1 MRKIIIICISTIA
14 INSCATVAN
23 TTAPD
28 LSQRPQTKSI
38 APETNTTA
46 PESLV
51 DKPIEPEKIIGGLA
65 APIYFQNYDQNMIDN
80 IVNVHTAKKI
90 IISYP
95 TKLKPLAI
103 QINDEIAAKSQ
114 VPVQMYEVNLQ
125 DTDTVKYRHD
135 VVIVTLDFRQ

>member
-1 MRKIIIICISTIA
+1 MKKIIIICAVAIT

-23 TTAPD
+23 KTTPD
-28 LSQRPQTKSI
+28 SSQQTETVT
-38 APETNTTA
+38 PDTNTAAT
-46 PESLV
+46 ESSN
-51 DKPIEPEKIIGGLA
+51 DKSTEPKKIIGGLA

-80 IVNVHTAKKI
+80 IANVHTAKKI

-103 QINDEIAAKSQ
+103 QINDGIIAKSQ
-114 VPVQMYEVNLQ
+114 VPVQMHEVNLQ